1 MILFMTHTT
10 NIKQKA
16 VTAAKSRKAIAKKTA
31 YKSLPKD
38 KILKGDCIE
47 LMNSLPEKSV
57 DVIFAD
63 PPYNMQLKGE
73 LHRPDNSHVDA
84 VNDSWDQFDG
94 FKAYDKF
101 SRDWLT
107 AARRVLKDTG
117 TIWVIGSYHNI
128 YRVGSIIQDIGFWV
142 LNDIV
147 WRKSNPMPNFRGTR
161 FTNAHETLLWCN
173 KGEGFN
179 KYTFNYEAMKAFNDD
194 VQMRSDWVLPICSGK
209 ERLKVNGH
217 KGHSTQKPEALLYR
231 VLLSSTNKGDVV
243 LDPFFGSGTTG
254 AVAKK
259 LGRHYIGLEREDK
272 YIKLATDRIKAIDTL
287 TDEELEITPAKRS
300 LPRVAFG
307 TLIENGMI
315 KPGTILFGPGRRHAA
330 KVRADGT
337 LISADSKG
345 SIHQVGASVQN
356 APSCNGWTFWNI
368 EVNDNL
374 VSIDNLRAEVRA
386 AMN

>member
-1 MILFMTHTT
+1 MKQKT
-10 NIKQKA
+10 NIKAKA
-16 VTAAKSRKAIAKKTA
+16 APATSKRKTAAKKTA
-31 YKSLPKD
+31 YKFLPLD

-63 PPYNMQLKGE
+63 PPYNMQLKGD

-84 VNDSWDQFDG
+84 VNDSWDQFEG
-94 FKAYDKF
+94 FAAYDKF
-101 SRDWLT
+101 TREWLT

-231 VLLSSTNKGDVV
+231 ILLSSTNKGDVV

-259 LGRHYIGLEREDK
+259 LGRHFIGLERENK
-272 YIKLATDRIKAIDTL
+272 YIKLATDRIKQIDTMS
-287 TDEELEITPAKRS
+287 DEDLEITPAKRS

-315 KPGTILFGPGRRHAA
+315 KPGTILFGPGKRHAA

-337 LISADSKG
+337 LICADSKG

-386 AMN
+386 NMN

>member
-1 MILFMTHTT
+1 MIPVMIQDT
-10 NIKQKA
+10 NIKTKK
-16 VTAAKSRKAIAKKTA
+16 VTTDQTGNGARSEPDL
-31 YKSLPKD
+31 KSLPKD
-38 KILKGDCIE
+38 KILQGDCIE

-84 VNDSWDQFDG
+84 VNDSWDQFSG
-94 FKAYDKF
+94 FDAYDQF
-101 SRDWLT
+101 TRDWLT

-142 LNDIV
+142 LNDII
-147 WRKSNPMPNFRGTR
+147 WRKTNPMPNFRGTR

-194 VQMRSDWVLPICSGK
+194 VQMRSDWMIPICSGK

-259 LGRHYIGLEREDK
+259 LGRHFIGLEREEK
-272 YIKLATDRIKAIDTL
+272 YIKLATARIKVVEPL
-287 TDEELEITPAKRS
+287 KNDEMEITPAKRA
-300 LPRVAFG
+300 LPRIAFG
-307 TLIENGMI
+307 TLIENGLI
-315 KPGTILFGPGRRHAA
+315 KPGTILFGPGKRHAA

-345 SIHQVGASVQN
+345 SIHQVGAKLQN
-356 APSCNGWTFWNI
+356 APSCNGWTYWHM
-368 EVNDNL
+368 EMNDNL
-374 VSIDNLRAEVRA
+374 VSIDVLRAQVRA
-386 AMN
+386 QMN

>member
-1 MILFMTHTT
+1 MKQKT
-10 NIKQKA
+10 NIKAKTSPA
-16 VTAAKSRKAIAKKTA
+16 VSKRKTTAKKTA
-31 YKSLPKD
+31 YKSLPLD
-38 KILKGDCIE
+38 NILKGDCIE

-57 DVIFAD
+57 DVNFAD

-84 VNDSWDQFDG
+84 VNDSWDQFEG
-94 FKAYDKF
+94 FAAYDQF
-101 SRDWLT
+101 TRDWLT

-128 YRVGSIIQDIGFWV
+128 YRVGSIIQDVGYWV

-259 LGRHYIGLEREDK
+259 LGRHFIGLEREDK
-272 YIKLATDRIKAIDTL
+272 YIKLATDRIKQIDTL
-287 TDEELEITPAKRS
+287 SDDELEITPAKRS

-315 KPGTILFGPGRRHAA
+315 KPGTILFGPGKRHAA

-386 AMN
+386 NMN

>member
-1 MILFMTHTT
+1 MIPLMKQKT
-10 NIKQKA
+10 NIKVKA
-16 VTAAKSRKAIAKKTA
+16 VPAASKRKTTAKKTA
-31 YKSLPKD
+31 YKSLPLD
-38 KILKGDCIE
+38 NILKGDCIE

-73 LHRPDNSHVDA
+73 LHRPDNSHVNA
-84 VNDSWDQFDG
+84 VNDSWDQFEG
-94 FKAYDKF
+94 FAAYDQF
-101 SRDWLT
+101 TRDWLT

-128 YRVGSIIQDIGFWV
+128 YRVGSIIQDVGYWV

-259 LGRHYIGLEREDK
+259 LGRHFIGLEREDK
-272 YIKLATDRIKAIDTL
+272 YIKLATDRIKQIDTL
-287 TDEELEITPAKRS
+287 SDEELEITPAKRS

-315 KPGTILFGPGRRHAA
+315 KPGTILFGPGKRHAA

-386 AMN
+386 NMN